1 MHMFAGTG
9 EGQKGRHWIT
19 GIGVEG
25 ACEPPDMG
33 VVSKL

>member
-1 MHMFAGTG
+1 MHMCAGAG

-25 ACEPPDMG
+25 ACEQPG
-33 VVSKL
+33 CCE